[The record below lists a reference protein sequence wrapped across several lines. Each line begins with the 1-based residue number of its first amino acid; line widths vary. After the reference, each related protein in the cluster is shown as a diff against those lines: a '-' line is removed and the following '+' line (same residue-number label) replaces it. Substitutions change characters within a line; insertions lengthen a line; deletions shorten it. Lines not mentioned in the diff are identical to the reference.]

1 MECFDDSG
9 NEFDL
14 YERPYAMPAK
24 VVLDINECPEDVLP
38 TLQDRYAKLV
48 DEFAA
53 QELSRHYSRETRY
66 EDGMA
71 EPTFPIVTRQPST
84 STQPR
89 TTVVL
94 PDGRK
99 AILLD
104 QQRIQTL
111 CGIQTIMRLSEARQL
126 RTPRKGSRRCPR
138 CHGKHLPNTGTTP
151 VASSTVRPTIA
162 CPKCQANLRSSS
174 YWDGGDTLVCI
185 PCGKRLFRPL
195 IKLTRE
201 EEDANDL
208 ALLHTP
214 VMEPLA
220 AVDPSDEESDVL
232 GDEMDDLDQAD
243 PLTESNEDHVSP
255 FDEDISIDVLPET
268 TPIDADELAEIQAM
282 LADPSRRLAATGHS
296 TVIQQLLAMTTARLE
311 NSVDHESFKTVFAEV
326 VSEEIGQLG
335 DLIHS
340 PACHLFKSSKSPL
353 RQGLIDQAIQ
363 QTDNANRRMAI
374 WAAAGRLLTES
385 NSAWLKDFHAEVDPA
400 SVPQQKKARGEFWRQ
415 MRASRKAQV
424 QPIVDWLLSLSRE
437 DLALLAGDPETTHP
451 FVHHPDPE
459 VFQET
464 DPLLNPLIQFLAN
477 ELQRFRQKESGCQ
490 LLAGD
495 YGLDVDTLKAI
506 ARQTGQLPPV
516 AQVPTAHAA

>member
-24 VVLDINECPEDVLP
+24 VILDVHERPEEVLP
-38 TLQDRYAKLV
+38 SLQDRYTKLV

-66 EDGMA
+66 EDGME

-89 TTVVL
+89 STVVL

-99 AILLD
+99 AVLLD
-104 QQRIQTL
+104 RQRIQTM
-111 CGIQTIMRLSEARQL
+111 CGIQTIMRLSDAQQMRGS
-126 RTPRKGSRRCPR
+126 RKGTRLCPQ
-138 CHGKHLPNTGTTP
+138 CHGKHLPNAATTP
-151 VASSTVRPTIA
+151 VASVTVRTTIA
-162 CPKCQANLRSSS
+162 CPKCQANLHSSS
-174 YWDGGDTLVCI
+174 YWDGDDTLVCI
-185 PCGKRLFRPL
+185 PCGTRITRPL
-195 IKLTRE
+195 MKLTRE

-208 ALLHTP
+208 ALTHASI
-214 VMEPLA
+214 VEPST
-220 AVDPSDEESDVL
+220 AVDQAENDAEFGGEELDELDP
-232 GDEMDDLDQAD
+232 DDHLAEVGEDQ
-243 PLTESNEDHVSP
+243 VSP
-255 FDEDISIDVLPET
+255 FDEDITVDVLPET
-268 TPIDADELAEIQAM
+268 TPIDAQELAEIQAM
-282 LADPSRRLAATGHS
+282 LADPTRRLDTIAHS
-296 TVIQQLLAMTTARLE
+296 IVIQQLLAMTTARME
-311 NSVDHESFKTVFAEV
+311 NPMDHEAFKTVFAEV

-353 RQGLIDQAIQ
+353 RQGLIDHAIQ
-363 QTDNANRRMAI
+363 QTDNADRRMAI

-385 NSAWLKDFHAEVDPA
+385 NTAWLKDFHAEVDPA

-415 MRASRKAQV
+415 LRTSRKAEV
-424 QPIVDWLLSLSRE
+424 QPIVEWLHSLNRE
-437 DLALLAGDPETTHP
+437 DLALLAGDPDTTHP

-459 VFQET
+459 VFQDT
-464 DPLLNPLIQFLAN
+464 DTLLNPLIQFLAN

-506 ARQTGQLPPV
+506 ARQTGQLPP
-516 AQVPTAHAA
+516 ATQVPTAHAA